1 MLSARGLPISA
12 FCTATGTVLDRRG
25 QRGAI
30 LQLAVRIRVLD
41 SKGAAALPT
50 LTKPHSRRK
59 REDDNLLK
67 REFDHSKALR
77 IVSVVAILALLIMIL
92 VGLFAPGL
100 PYSLATP
107 PTFAVDSPA
116 FLNELEPLT
125 DSKITRNN
133 QVEVVANGEHFYRA
147 EMDAMRQAHRS
158 INIEAYIF
166 HKGRLTDELLDVL
179 TDRAKSGVH
188 INLVIDSMGS
198 LATRKR
204 YFQKL
209 RDAGG
214 HVAWYHR
221 LRLHNWFISNNRTHR
236 EIAVVDGAAAFVGG
250 AGYADWWRYA
260 SKKQPRWR
268 DTMVR
273 FQGDAVRGIQGT
285 FIENW
290 LEASGEILDGPDY
303 FPASSADP
311 GSATALVVSSTPSS
325 GGSTRARVLF
335 QTLIA
340 AARKSIY
347 ITTPYFLP
355 DSSMRG
361 ELVRAKRRG
370 VDLKIITPGRHDDHM
385 LTRSSGR
392 SAYGELLKAGGDI
405 YEYEPSMIH
414 AKIMI
419 VDGVWSV
426 VGSTNLDHRSFG
438 INDEINV
445 AIMNAEVA
453 TRLTRDFEDDVAHS
467 RQIHLEQWQ
476 RRGPFE
482 RTLELIGWVF
492 ERQQ

>member
-1 MLSARGLPISA
+1 
-12 FCTATGTVLDRRG
+12 LDWIG
-25 QRGAI
+25 
-30 LQLAVRIRVLD
+30 
-41 SKGAAALPT
+41 SSLPT
-50 LTKPHSRRK
+50 LTKSRNHKK

-67 REFDHSKALR
+67 REFDRSKALR
-77 IVSVVAILALLIMIL
+77 IVSVIAILALLIMIL

-100 PYSLATP
+100 PYSLVTP
-107 PTFAVDSPA
+107 PAVAVDTTA

-125 DSKITRNN
+125 DSKVTHNN
-133 QVEVVANGEHFYRA
+133 QIEVLENGENFYRA
-147 EMDAMRQAHRS
+147 ELDAMRQARRS
-158 INIEAYIF
+158 IDIEAYIF
-166 HKGRLTDELLDVL
+166 HKGKLTDELLDVL
-179 TDRAKSGVH
+179 TERARAGVH
-188 INLVIDSMGS
+188 VNLVIDSMGS

-204 YFQKL
+204 YFKNL
-209 RDAGG
+209 KDAGG

-236 EIAVVDGAAAFVGG
+236 EITVVDGTIAFVGG
-250 AGYADWWRYA
+250 AGYADWWRYP

-273 FQGDAVRGIQGT
+273 LEGDAVRGIQGT
-285 FIENW
+285 FVENW

-303 FPASSADP
+303 FPPANADA
-311 GSATALVVSSTPSS
+311 GNATALVVSSTPSS

-335 QTLIA
+335 QTLMA
-340 AARKSIY
+340 AAQKSIY

-361 ELVRAKRRG
+361 ELVRAEQRG
-370 VDLKIITPGRHDDHM
+370 VSVKIITPGRHDDHM

-392 SAYGELLKAGGDI
+392 SAYGELLKAGAQI

-419 VDGVWSV
+419 VDGIWSV

-445 AIMNAEVA
+445 AILNSEVA
-453 TRLTRDFEDDVAHS
+453 ARLSRDFEDDVSHS
-467 RQIHLEQWQ
+467 RHISLEEWQ
-476 RRGPFE
+476 KRGPFE
-482 RTLELIGWVF
+482 RSLELIGWVF